1 VPVESVEA
9 LSDALLAVGA
19 LAVDVADAYA
29 GTPRERAQFV
39 EWGQSAM
46 PVWEFVKVSALFR
59 EADGIATK
67 VASALSVAGLD
78 SMHGFEISRVEDRDW
93 VRATQGQF
101 EPMRISRRLWV
112 VPTWHLP
119 PDPDAVNLIIDPG
132 LAFGSGTH
140 PTTQL
145 CLAWLDANL
154 RGGEAVLDYG
164 CGSGILAVAAMKLG
178 AACARGVD
186 IDPVALITARHN
198 AVQNQVTILFETA
211 ERGVENSFDIV
222 LANIL
227 ASPLQLL
234 APLLARATRG
244 GGRIALSG
252 ILEQQQVE
260 VINSYRE
267 WFNMG
272 DAQHSEGWVLLH
284 GIRHRD

>member
-1 VPVESVEA
+1 
-9 LSDALLAVGA
+9 
-19 LAVDVADAYA
+19 
-29 GTPRERAQFV
+29 
-39 EWGQSAM
+39 
-46 PVWEFVKVSALFR
+46 
-59 EADGIATK
+59 
-67 VASALSVAGLD
+67 
-78 SMHGFEISRVEDRDW
+78 
-93 VRATQGQF
+93 
-101 EPMRISRRLWV
+101 
-112 VPTWHLP
+112 
-119 PDPDAVNLIIDPG
+119 
-132 LAFGSGTH
+132 
-140 PTTQL
+140 
-145 CLAWLDANL
+145 
-154 RGGEAVLDYG
+154 
-164 CGSGILAVAAMKLG
+164 
-178 AACARGVD
+178 
-186 IDPVALITARHN
+186 
-198 AVQNQVTILFETA
+198 VQNQVTILFETA